1 MQSVPQKKPLERV
14 LHALAFELI
23 ATLICAPLFSWL
35 MGLPL
40 AQMGALTILF
50 ALVAMAWNMA
60 FNAVFERIER
70 RCGWRRTLA
79 VRAAHAMA
87 FEGGLVVL
95 LVPLGA
101 AWLGVSLL
109 EALMLDI
116 GLMLFFLPY
125 TFCFNLAYD
134 LLRARWAGRAAA

>member
-1 MQSVPQKKPLERV
+1 M
-14 LHALAFELI
+14 
-23 ATLICAPLFSWL
+23 
-35 MGLPL
+35 
-40 AQMGALTILF
+40 
-50 ALVAMAWNMA
+50 
-60 FNAVFERIER
+60 
-70 RCGWRRTLA
+70 
-79 VRAAHAMA
+79 
-87 FEGGLVVL
+87 L